1 MAKILLVD
9 DDVDLVMTYQIPL
22 EARGHETIIAHSRA
36 EANEILQ
43 QTQPD
48 AMVLDIMME
57 TPTAGIE
64 LAREAHEKYPDL
76 PMLMV
81 SGIQEATG
89 QPFRLAPEESFL
101 PAVQFLD
108 KPVNLKKLAETVQAM
123 LDRQ

>member
-9 DDVDLVMTYQIPL
+9 DDVDLVLTYQIPL
-22 EARGHETIIAHSRA
+22 EARGHETLVAHSRA
-36 EANEILQ
+36 EAQGLLRRQ
-43 QTQPD
+43 RPD

-64 LAREAHEKYPDL
+64 LARDAHELYPDL

-89 QPFRLAPEESFL
+89 KPLRLDPEESFL
-101 PAVQFLD
+101 PAVRFLD
-108 KPVNLKKLAETVQAM
+108 KPVNLKKLADTVEAM
-123 LDRQ
+123 LDKQ